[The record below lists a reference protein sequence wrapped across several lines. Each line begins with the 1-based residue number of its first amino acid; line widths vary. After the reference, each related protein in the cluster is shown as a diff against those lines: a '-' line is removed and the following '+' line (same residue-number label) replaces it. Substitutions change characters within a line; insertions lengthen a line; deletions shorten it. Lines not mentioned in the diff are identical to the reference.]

1 MELIE
6 CEDTEILVVDG
17 VEHYRQRLY
26 YALRPSRQLI
36 VEALRAMCVSVVR
49 LLVGLGRLLCS
60 GAFRGDWNE
69 VLLRREPRNELDAE
83 GNYELEAEHGG
94 KEYDDVAWP
103 NTNSFD

>member
-6 CEDTEILVVDG
+6 CEDTENLMVDG

-26 YALRPSRQLI
+26 YWLRPRRLLI
-36 VEALRAMCVSVVR
+36 VEALWAMYVSVVR

-69 VLLRREPRNELDAE
+69 VLLRCEPRNELDAE
-83 GNYELEAEHGG
+83 GDYELEAEHGD